1 MKNVLIVSGHTDLK
15 NDSVANKTIINELKR
30 LLPEAEYDILSDLYP
45 DYRFDVKAEQKKLV
59 KADIIVWQFPVF
71 WYSMPS
77 IMHRWIELVFVHG
90 FSHGSKGD
98 ALKGKILIPSFT
110 FGASE
115 DYPIDEIVMQQI
127 KEIAALCRF
136 NLQDHICTPA
146 VSYALRNDP
155 EQLLQIKKL
164 SKEHARKVI
173 NRIRG

>member
-164 SKEHARKVI
+164 SKEHARKLI

>member
-1 MKNVLIVSGHTDLK
+1 MDNILIVSGHTDL
-15 NDSVANKTIINELKR
+15 NDSVANRLIIDELKNAF
-30 LLPEAEYDILSDLYP
+30 PNAEFSILSELYP
-45 DYRFDVKAEQKKLV
+45 NFEIDVKAEQEKLV
-59 KADIIVWQFPVF
+59 KADIVVLQFPVF

-127 KEIAALCRF
+127 KEIAALCQF

-146 VSYALRNDP
+146 VSYALRNDT

-164 SKEHARKVI
+164 SKEHARKLI